1 MGLVKY
7 ALKFRVSFYVL
18 SVVILFLGIGSIVS
32 MPKDVFPSVNI
43 PVVTIIWTYT
53 GLTTP
58 EMEKRV
64 TTYSEYSLSNNIN
77 GIRNIESQT
86 MYGVSVIKVYF
97 QPDVNL
103 DLAIAQCVASV
114 NWIRAVM
121 PPGIQPP
128 TVVRYYASSVPV
140 IQLAL
145 SSDKSSEQQ
154 LFDYGL

>member
-18 SVVILFLGIGSIVS
+18 SVFIMFLGLGAIVS

-77 GIRNIESQT
+77 GILRMPMDTGPRSAICGTSAGTRT
-86 MYGVSVIKVYF
+86 M
-97 QPDVNL
+97 
-103 DLAIAQCVASV
+103 
-114 NWIRAVM
+114 W
-121 PPGIQPP
+121 
-128 TVVRYYASSVPV
+128 
-140 IQLAL
+140 
-145 SSDKSSEQQ
+145 
-154 LFDYGL
+154 

>member
-18 SVVILFLGIGSIVS
+18 SVLILFLGIGAIVT

-77 GIRNIESQT
+77 GIRNIERSEEHTSELQSQFHL
-86 MYGVSVIKVYF
+86 VCRLLLEK
-97 QPDVNL
+97 
-103 DLAIAQCVASV
+103 
-114 NWIRAVM
+114 
-121 PPGIQPP
+121 
-128 TVVRYYASSVPV
+128 
-140 IQLAL
+140 
-145 SSDKSSEQQ
+145 K
-154 LFDYGL
+154 

>member
-18 SVVILFLGIGSIVS
+18 SVVILFLGVGAVVS

-77 GIRNIESQT
+77 GIKTSRARRCT
-86 MYGVSVIKVYF
+86 
-97 QPDVNL
+97 
-103 DLAIAQCVASV
+103 AS
-114 NWIRAVM
+114 
-121 PPGIQPP
+121 
-128 TVVRYYASSVPV
+128 ASSRS
-140 IQLAL
+140 I
-145 SSDKSSEQQ
+145 SSRT
-154 LFDYGL
+154 

>member
-18 SVVILFLGIGSIVS
+18 SVLILFLGLSAIVV

-64 TTYSEYSLSNNIN
+64 TTYSEYSILRS
-77 GIRNIESQT
+77 RNASRPSTGYAPSCRRGFNPQLWC
-86 MYGVSVIKVYF
+86 VITR
-97 QPDVNL
+97 PR
-103 DLAIAQCVASV
+103 C
-114 NWIRAVM
+114 R
-121 PPGIQPP
+121 
-128 TVVRYYASSVPV
+128 
-140 IQLAL
+140 
-145 SSDKSSEQQ
+145 
-154 LFDYGL
+154 